1 VRRVSFFVLILGG
14 TALACLVTAC
24 GSRRAAGPVP
34 SLVRVNERD
43 YRIVLRPARIHA
55 GPVRIRV
62 DNLGP
67 ANHELILVHALRTG
81 LPIRTDGLTVNEERL
96 QPAEVATLE
105 PAVPGT
111 VRYLNIDLA
120 KGDYEVFCNMAGHY
134 MGGMRA
140 FLVVT

>member
-1 VRRVSFFVLILGG
+1 VRRVSIFVLILGG
-14 TALACLVTAC
+14 AALACLVTAC
-24 GSRRAAGPVP
+24 GSRRAAGPPP
-34 SLVRVNERD
+34 SLVRVRESD
-43 YRIVLRPARIHA
+43 YRIVLRPARVHA
-55 GPVRIRV
+55 GRVRIRV

-81 LPIRTDGLTVNEERL
+81 LPIRTDGLTVNEETV
-96 QPAEVATLE
+96 QPDEVAALE

-111 VRYLNIDLA
+111 VRYLNLDLP

-140 FLVVT
+140 FLVVA